1 MRVRST
7 DMCHCI
13 GVMEPTSIV
22 LEQNRR
28 RRDGAKAPCEL
39 PLCKRGLRPFPV
51 FVLFRP
57 VIDGNPGPSTR
68 RRSRPFPVVIL
79 ELTGKATGASCARS
93 PVFLLL
99 FTGKQ
104 GHRMSQAATAILD
117 RRRPSRHARGR
128 AGDNG
133 ARSAARRG
141 GNL

>member
-1 MRVRST
+1 MR
-7 DMCHCI
+7 HCI

-22 LEQNRR
+22 LEQNRS

-51 FVLFRP
+51 FVPFRP

-79 ELTGKATGASCARS
+79 QLTGKATGASCARS

-104 GHRMSQAATAILD
+104 GRRMGQA
-117 RRRPSRHARGR
+117 HARSLIAAGR
-128 AGDNG
+128 LAMLAAVQGDNG
-133 ARSAARRG
+133 ARSAAQRG
-141 GNL
+141 GTQ